1 MYTRCLVALIDAIL
15 APGQK
20 LIKTIPTVMEWHRQN
35 QRFKKASCALLM
47 SGFEAGQKNIP
58 LCTSVCTNIRA
69 RAGRGT
75 GGVFTR
81 FEAGARL
88 AREQSRPDSRPQ
100 LPLLASLGLWSQPP
114 LTNSLEEVHSNNM
127 NIAGGPPSLLPA
139 LTCLHS
145 SNLVT
150 GV

>member
-1 MYTRCLVALIDAIL
+1 
-15 APGQK
+15 
-20 LIKTIPTVMEWHRQN
+20 MEWHRQN

-88 AREQSRPDSRPQ
+88 ARDPESRADQTAGLNFPSWPAWGYG
-100 LPLLASLGLWSQPP
+100 ASLL
-114 LTNSLEEVHSNNM
+114 
-127 NIAGGPPSLLPA
+127 
-139 LTCLHS
+139 
-145 SNLVT
+145 
-150 GV
+150 